1 MDGPDLEEY
10 RRCLQTVAEDLRPSV
25 VGTTTSQQTEILQ
38 ELLRS
43 MTVERYSNLKES
55 VENKIRQR
63 AREIG
68 K

>member
-1 MDGPDLEEY
+1 MDAPEIDEY
-10 RRCLQTVAEDLRPSV
+10 RRCLHTVAEDLRPYV
-25 VGTTTSQQTEILQ
+25 VGNTTAQQTEILQ

-43 MTVERYSNLKES
+43 MTVERYTNLKES

-63 AREIG
+63 AREMG